1 MGKIKFGNLKENI
14 TFLNLQAHSPSN
26 WGREA
31 PEPEKREKSS
41 SGKDRWEI
49 LGCTNLECFWY
60 VRSESKSYDSLN
72 SMKLEW
78 FFLSFQKDI
87 KVLAILALLI
97 YTEIHIVKK
106 QVVGICKK
114 WE

>member
-1 MGKIKFGNLKENI
+1 M
-14 TFLNLQAHSPSN
+14 TPS
-26 WGREA
+26 
-31 PEPEKREKSS
+31 
-41 SGKDRWEI
+41 I
-49 LGCTNLECFWY
+49 LW
-60 VRSESKSYDSLN
+60 SLN
-72 SMKLEW
+72 D

-114 WE
+114 WEQTHTFESLQKL